1 MIFVAD
7 ESLAAKR
14 LKAGTALQD
23 GAATGGWAG
32 THKVASA
39 CSGASR
45 TDNSGEREKL
55 AIPMR
60 TPEVE
65 VNTGRIARTEHPLQ
79 QGVGQA
85 L

>member
-14 LKAGTALQD
+14 LKAGTELDDTAL
-23 GAATGGWAG
+23 TGGWAG
-32 THKVASA
+32 THKAASA
-39 CSGASR
+39 CKGASS
-45 TDNSGEREKL
+45 TDNNGEREKL

-65 VNTGRIARTEHPLQ
+65 VNTGRIQKTSAAP
-79 QGVGQA
+79 GC
-85 L
+85 